1 PTRCRLDQADPFAM
15 DSLDRK
21 VGSYLRQERILF
33 LITQR
38 VGPRRIDVVD
48 VSIRL
53 TLASSLPHR
62 IHGDNDIVF
71 FREQIVQ
78 NMLAK
83 KNVSKGNDQIAID
96 SIAGLMQGKQFPSA
110 FEI

>member
-1 PTRCRLDQADPFAM
+1 M
-15 DSLDRK
+15 DFLDRK

-38 VGPRRIDVVD
+38 VGPRRSDIVD
-48 VSIRL
+48 VSIRPA
-53 TLASSLPHR
+53 LASPFPHR

-71 FREQIVQ
+71 FREQVVQ

-83 KNVSKGNDQIAID
+83 KDVCKGNDHIAID
-96 SIAGLMQGKQFPSA
+96 PIAGLVQWKQFSST
-110 FEI
+110 FEILFLYSF